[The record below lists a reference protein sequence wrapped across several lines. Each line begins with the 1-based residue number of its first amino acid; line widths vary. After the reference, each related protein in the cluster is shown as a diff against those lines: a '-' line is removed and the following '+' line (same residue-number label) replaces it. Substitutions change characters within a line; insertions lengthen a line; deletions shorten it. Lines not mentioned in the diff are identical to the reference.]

1 IEPELSISGTLDR
14 DGGHAVA
21 RQIAEH
27 LAGSSHSAEE
37 GPLCVF
43 APADVMALGVMG
55 ELRRLGLAVPGR
67 VAVAGFGGGPGAA
80 DGSAPADVL
89 ALGVMG
95 ELRRLGIDVPGQV
108 AVAGFGGVPD
118 AADASPSLTTI
129 ALPLEKMATDAVEWV
144 LPRDHDDAEP
154 DEVAGTAD
162 PA

>member
-1 IEPELSISGTLDR
+1 RE
-14 DGGHAVA
+14 V
-21 RQIAEH
+21 AEH
-27 LAGSSHSAEE
+27 LAGSAHSAEE

-43 APADVMALGVMG
+43 
-55 ELRRLGLAVPGR
+55 
-67 VAVAGFGGGPGAA
+67 
-80 DGSAPADVL
+80 APADVL

-129 ALPLEKMATDAVEWV
+129 ALPLEKMATAAVEWV

-154 DEVAGTAD
+154 DEVAGTAAAAEGEPTAD
-162 PA
+162 GAASQAGSASVEATRDGSIS